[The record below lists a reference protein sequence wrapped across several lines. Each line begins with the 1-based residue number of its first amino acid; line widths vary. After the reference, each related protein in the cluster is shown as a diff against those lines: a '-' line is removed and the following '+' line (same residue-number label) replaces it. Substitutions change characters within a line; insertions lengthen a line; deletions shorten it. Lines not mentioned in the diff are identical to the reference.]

1 MSLQG
6 IIVPGGLRSEL
17 CPWGVKSVYSADKG
31 GLMQHSVPDEWNAWS
46 IQRNSLGKF
55 SVLNR
60 SNITPA
66 MIPRHH
72 TRNGRIIRIGVLSDP
87 ASGKVSFVNATVR
100 PRRIIHSFRHGLFLT
115 KPSNRYYGP

>member
-1 MSLQG
+1 MAEIKNS
-6 IIVPGGLRSEL
+6 IV
-17 CPWGVKSVYSADKG
+17 KFVYSAYKG

>member
-1 MSLQG
+1 MWLERFIGKIFPTAIETNVISG
-6 IIVPGGLRSEL
+6 PFAST
-17 CPWGVKSVYSADKG
+17 VYPSNKG

-100 PRRIIHSFRHGLFLT
+100 PRRIIHSFRHGLF
-115 KPSNRYYGP
+115 